1 MTRSSVR
8 SFSAPK
14 KEAHLRTR
22 RVLTAATGTVPS
34 SFSSLASVLP
44 LDSVTYGGS
53 PTSATGTAE
62 VSSSQKW
69 KQQICKFSSSG
80 AFLIPYVI
88 SLVLM
93 GLPVFLFEM
102 GAGQF
107 SAEGP
112 VSVWK
117 LCPLFQGERR
127 KLDGIRNI
135 VVFFAACLMQQTE
148 DTQLE
153 KCGEGH
159 WVQIILLLHTTKA
172 SLT

>member
-1 MTRSSVR
+1 MTPSSVR
-8 SFSAPK
+8 NSSAPM
-14 KEAHLRTR
+14 AVLRTVEVPR
-22 RVLTAATGTVPS
+22 TPPAWIAATGTVLS
-34 SFSSLASVLP
+34 SFSSPASVLP
-44 LDSVTYGGS
+44 LASATSGGS

-62 VSSSQKW
+62 VSFQTLTQSQLL
-69 KQQICKFSSSG
+69 QFPPG

-127 KLDGIRNI
+127 KLNGIR
-135 VVFFAACLMQQTE
+135 AM
-148 DTQLE
+148 
-153 KCGEGH
+153 
-159 WVQIILLLHTTKA
+159 
-172 SLT
+172 

>member
-1 MTRSSVR
+1 MTPSLVR
-8 SFSAPK
+8 NSSAPT
-14 KEAHLRTR
+14 AVLRTVEVPR
-22 RVLTAATGTVPS
+22 TPRAWIVATGTVLS

-44 LDSVTYGGS
+44 LDSATSGGS

-62 VSSSQKW
+62 VSFQTLTQSSLLQ
-69 KQQICKFSSSG
+69 FPPG

-127 KLDGIRNI
+127 KLNGIR
-135 VVFFAACLMQQTE
+135 AM
-148 DTQLE
+148 
-153 KCGEGH
+153 
-159 WVQIILLLHTTKA
+159 
-172 SLT
+172 

>member
-1 MTRSSVR
+1 M
-8 SFSAPK
+8 SFQGLPK
-14 KEAHLRTR
+14 SQL
-22 RVLTAATGTVPS
+22 LQ
-34 SFSSLASVLP
+34 LP
-44 LDSVTYGGS
+44 
-53 PTSATGTAE
+53 P
-62 VSSSQKW
+62 
-69 KQQICKFSSSG
+69 G

-127 KLDGIRNI
+127 KLNGIR
-135 VVFFAACLMQQTE
+135 AM
-148 DTQLE
+148 
-153 KCGEGH
+153 
-159 WVQIILLLHTTKA
+159 
-172 SLT
+172 